1 MRIKNL
7 SFTVLVLCFFCQ
19 VNAQTQAET
28 KEQTQTS
35 KSIAADKKYEEYAYA
50 DAIKAYEELISK
62 GIKDEKILRRLGNSY
77 YFIGEFRD
85 ALKWYD
91 QLFKINKVQEPEY
104 LYRYAQ
110 CFKSVGNYKKADEML
125 AIFNEKSASE
135 KRADLIRNEKNYLE
149 DIKLNS
155 GRFDIADA
163 GMNSPYSD
171 YGSAVYDNKIIFTSA
186 RDTGGVAKNN
196 FKWTNKSF
204 SKLYVADLMPDGNVS
219 EPKIFRR
226 KENAKYNES
235 TPIFTKDGRTMYF
248 TRNNYTDGKRGASE
262 KQITLLKLY
271 SSELVDG
278 KWINTKELPF
288 NSDQYSTAHPTLSPD
303 EKTLYFA
310 SDMPGTLGQSD
321 LYKVSING
329 NGAYGNP
336 QNLGPSINTEARE
349 TFPFISEENELYF
362 ASDGRPGLGGLDIFV
377 SKINEDGTF
386 DEVQN
391 VGEPVNSKQDDFAF
405 IINSKNRTGY
415 FSSNRTTGHGLDD
428 VYRFSELRRLVCEQE
443 LTGTVTDSET
453 NQILSNVTLILF
465 DEDRQNAK
473 QVVTDENGNYVF
485 SKVKCGKNYFIK
497 TSKSDYEIKEV
508 PLSIKKENGKTTLPI
523 AIEKKA
529 LPLVAK
535 TIMIKSKSASVK
547 STMKPITIGTDLAK
561 VLKIPMNFFDLG
573 KATIRKTSE
582 PQLQKIVDVL
592 KENQTITLDIRS
604 HTDSRQSDTSNMI
617 LSEKRAQSTKDWLVK
632 KGIDGNRLTAK
643 GFGETQ
649 LVNKCADGVKCT
661 EEEHQQ
667 NRRSEFII
675 THM

>member
-7 SFTVLVLCFFCQ
+7 SFTVLFLSFFCQ
-19 VNAQTQAET
+19 INAQT
-28 KEQTQTS
+28 S
-35 KSIAADKKYEEYAYA
+35 KTIYADKKYEEYAYA
-50 DAIKAYEELISK
+50 DAIKAYEELIDK
-62 GIKDEKILRRLGNSY
+62 GTTDEKILRRLGNSY
-77 YFIGEFRD
+77 YFTGELRD

-91 QLFKINKVQEPEY
+91 QLFRINEVQDPEY

-110 CFKSVGNYKKADEML
+110 CFKSVGNYRKADAVL
-125 AIFNEKSASE
+125 AKFNEKSAAE

-163 GMNSPYSD
+163 GMNSSYSD

-204 SKLYVADLMPDGNVS
+204 SKLYVAELMPDGNVS
-219 EPKIFRR
+219 EPKPFRK
-226 KENAKYNES
+226 KESSKYNES
-235 TPIFTKDGRTMYF
+235 TPVFTKDGRTMYF
-248 TRNNYTDGKRGASE
+248 TRNNFTDGKRGASE

-271 SSELVDG
+271 SAELVDG
-278 KWINTKELPF
+278 KWENTKELPF
-288 NSDQYSTAHPTLSPD
+288 NSDQYSTAHPALSPD

-310 SDMPGTLGQSD
+310 SDMPGTLGESD

-336 QNLGPSINTEARE
+336 ENLGPSINTEGRE

-377 SKINEDGTF
+377 SKIQEDRTF
-386 DEVQN
+386 DDVQN
-391 VGEPVNSKQDDFAF
+391 VGEPVNSRFDDFAF
-405 IINSKNRTGY
+405 IIDSKHRNGF
-415 FSSNRTTGHGLDD
+415 FSSNRISGHGLDD
-428 VYRFSELRRLVCEQE
+428 VYRFTETRRLICEQE
-443 LTGTVTDSET
+443 LTGIVTDLET
-453 NQILSNVTLILF
+453 NQVLANVTLVLF
-465 DEDRQNAK
+465 DEARQNAK
-473 QVVTDENGNYVF
+473 QVVTDENGNYTF

-508 PLSIKKENGKTTLPI
+508 PLSIKKENGKTILPI
-523 AIEKKA
+523 SIEKKA
-529 LPLVAK
+529 VPLVAK
-535 TIMIKSKSASVK
+535 TIMIKTVSIKSVK
-547 STMKPITIGTDLAK
+547 MKPITVGTDLAK
-561 VLKIPMNFFDLG
+561 TLNIPMNFFDLG
-573 KATIRKTSE
+573 KATIRKSSE

-592 KENQTITLDIRS
+592 KQYPTLTMDIRS
-604 HTDSRQSDTSNMI
+604 HTDSRQSDSSNMI

-632 KGIDGNRLTAK
+632 KGIDEKRLTAK

-649 LVNKCADGVKCT
+649 LVNKCADGVKCS
-661 EEEHQQ
+661 EAEHQQ
-667 NRRSEFII
+667 NRRSEFIV
-675 THM
+675 TTM